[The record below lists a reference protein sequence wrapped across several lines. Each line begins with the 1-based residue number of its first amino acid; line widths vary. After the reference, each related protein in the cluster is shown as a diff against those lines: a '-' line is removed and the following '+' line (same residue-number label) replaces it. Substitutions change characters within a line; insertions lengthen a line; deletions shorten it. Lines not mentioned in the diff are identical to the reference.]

1 MITNFSQSL
10 GLMLQSEGGFTTD
23 PVDPGNHLPDGRAGS
38 TNLGVTQANWESYV
52 GHQVK
57 WSEMR
62 TLTPEIVAPFYKRR
76 YWDLVRGDE
85 LPSPIDYMMFD
96 FAVNGGPGRCIKLMQ
111 KAVGATQDGVL
122 GPKTLAAIK
131 AVPVHKLVQDFSD
144 VKERFYR
151 ELNNERFERGWLNR
165 VAKVENA
172 AINMIG

>member
-1 MITNFSQSL
+1 
-10 GLMLQSEGGFTTD
+10 MLQSEGGFTTD
-23 PVDPGNHLPDGRAGS
+23 PVDPGNRLPDGRAGS
-38 TNLGVTQANWESYV
+38 TNLGVTQANWEAYV
-52 GHQVK
+52 GHPVK

-62 TLTPEIVAPFYKRR
+62 TLTPEIVAPFYKRK

-85 LPSPIDYMMFD
+85 LPSPIDYLMFD

-111 KAVGATQDGVL
+111 RAVGVTQDGVF

-131 AVPVHKLVQDFSD
+131 AVPVHKLIQDFSD
-144 VKERFYR
+144 VKEHFYR

-172 AINMIG
+172 AINMLG